1 MDASASMS
9 PNPAEEPSRPYAMFI
24 MLLTFAIG
32 IYIAIEN
39 GASALTVGT
48 NWPENRCQPQY
59 MLLAGLFGHDV
70 NENFQFCLNQI
81 IQDKTK
87 GATGPFASGMM
98 GFTGI
103 LSNLMDSANSFRV
116 TLATLVGGIL
126 KIISEFQARFTA
138 LASRI
143 KITAVR
149 MKVMMNRVY
158 GMMFSIIYMGLSAV
172 TGVLNFG
179 DSFVFKFVDTFCFP
193 PETPIAIENGVV
205 KPISEIKLGDFLE
218 GGHRVTSVYQFA
230 ADGQEMVRL
239 GSVEVSSNHFVQFN
253 ERWIAAKDHPDAYK
267 ITDWSGGT
275 TRPLICLS
283 TDDHIIDL
291 QGFRFADYDET
302 EEGNSKT
309 QIWIDASLNG
319 GRRDGTSRPGTPRPG
334 TPYPETSYDIGVS
347 STTKIKTLNGLQE
360 IGKVELGTYITKT
373 DRVVGIQRSLITDVS
388 KLPSGQIIGSGT
400 LVWIPQTNKWIRAGN
415 LYGMNLSYLSYQTE
429 TVSLFVSPGA
439 NYELEDGTIVRDA
452 MEVYSPETKKAYAE
466 KMLAMKLT

>member
-1 MDASASMS
+1 MDASALMS
-9 PNPAEEPSRPYAMFI
+9 PKPAEEPSRPYAMFI

-39 GASALTVGT
+39 GSSALTVGT
-48 NWPENRCQPQY
+48 NWAENRCQPQY

-143 KITAVR
+143 KITAAR

-193 PETPIAIENGVV
+193 PETPIALENGTV
-205 KPISEIKLGDFLE
+205 KAISEIKLGDLLE
-218 GGHRVTSVYQFA
+218 GMHRVTSVYQFA

-253 ERWIAAKDHPDAYK
+253 GRWIAAKDHPDAYR
-267 ITDWSGGT
+267 ISDWSGGN

-283 TDDHIIDL
+283 TNDHVIDL

-302 EEGNSKT
+302 EEGNNET
-309 QIWIDASLNG
+309 QAWVNESLNG
-319 GRRDGTSRPGTPRPG
+319 GRRDATSRPGTPH
-334 TPYPETSYDIGVS
+334 PEVSYDIGVS
-347 STTKIKTLNGLQE
+347 LTTKIKTLTGLQE

-373 DRVVGIQRSLITDVS
+373 DRVVGIQRSIITDIS

-400 LVWIPQTNKWIRAGN
+400 LVWVPQTNKWIRAGHI
-415 LYGMNLSYLSYQTE
+415 YGMDLSYLSYQTE

>member
-32 IYIAIEN
+32 IYIAIES

-193 PETPIAIENGVV
+193 PETAIALENGVV
-205 KPISEIKLGDFLE
+205 KPISEIELGNFLE

-239 GSVEVSSNHFVQFN
+239 GSVEVSSNHFVQFSG
-253 ERWIAAKDHPDAYK
+253 RWIAAKDHPDAYK
-267 ITDWSGGT
+267 ITDWSGGNA
-275 TRPLICLS
+275 RPLICLS
-283 TDDHIIDL
+283 TEDHIIDL

-309 QIWIDASLNG
+309 QVWIDASLNG

-347 STTKIKTLNGLQE
+347 STTRIKTLNGLQE

-373 DRVVGIQRSLITDVS
+373 DRVIGIQRSLITDVS

>member
-1 MDASASMS
+1 MDASALMS
-9 PNPAEEPSRPYAMFI
+9 PKPEQEPSRPYAMFI

-39 GASALTVGT
+39 GSSALTIGT
-48 NWPENRCQPQY
+48 NWNENRCQPQY
-59 MLLAGLFGHDV
+59 MLLAGLFGHDI

-81 IQDKTK
+81 IQEKTK
-87 GATGPFASGMM
+87 GTTGPFVGGMM

-138 LASRI
+138 LSSRI
-143 KITAVR
+143 KITAAR

-179 DSFVFKFVDTFCFP
+179 DSFVFKFIDTFCFP
-193 PETPIAIENGVV
+193 PETLITLEYGAV
-205 KPISEIKLGDFLE
+205 KAISEIKLGDLLE
-218 GGHRVTSVYQFA
+218 GRHRVTSVYKFA

-253 ERWIAAKDHPDAYK
+253 GRWIAAKDHPEANR
-267 ITDWSGGT
+267 IADWSGGNQ
-275 TRPLICLS
+275 RPLICLS

-302 EEGNSKT
+302 EEGNHET
-309 QIWIDASLNG
+309 QHWIDESLNG
-319 GRRDGTSRPGTPRPG
+319 GRRDATSRPGTPHPNS
-334 TPYPETSYDIGVS
+334 SYDIGVS
-347 STTKIKTLNGLQE
+347 PTTRIKTLAGLQE

-373 DRVVGIQRSLITDVS
+373 DRVVGIQRSTITDIT
-388 KLPSGQIIGSGT
+388 KLPSDKIIGAGT
-400 LVWIPQTNKWIRAGN
+400 LIWVPQKNKWIRAGQM
-415 LYGMNLSYLSYQTE
+415 YGIDLSFISYQTE
-429 TVSLFVSPGA
+429 TISLFVSPGA

-452 MEVYSPETKKAYAE
+452 MEVYSPETKRVYAE
-466 KMLAMKLT
+466 KLLAKKLT

>member
-59 MLLAGLFGHDV
+59 MLLAGLFGYDV

-193 PETPIAIENGVV
+193 PDTAIALENGVV
-205 KPISEIKLGDFLE
+205 KPISEIELGDFLE
-218 GGHRVTSVYQFA
+218 GGHRVNSVYQFA

-239 GSVEVSSNHFVQFN
+239 GSVEVSSNHFVQFSG
-253 ERWIAAKDHPDAYK
+253 RWIAAKDHPDAYK
-267 ITDWSGGT
+267 IADWSGGT

-283 TDDHIIDL
+283 TEDHIIDL

-309 QIWIDASLNG
+309 QDWINTSLNG

-347 STTKIKTLNGLQE
+347 LTTKIKTLNGLQE

-373 DRVVGIQRSLITDVS
+373 DRVIGIQRSLITDVS

-415 LYGMNLSYLSYQTE
+415 IYGMNLSYLSYQTE

>member
-1 MDASASMS
+1 MMS
-9 PNPAEEPSRPYAMFI
+9 PKPEEEPSRPYAMFI

-48 NWPENRCQPQY
+48 NWAENRCQPQY

-81 IQDKTK
+81 IQEKTK
-87 GATGPFASGMM
+87 GATGPVASGMM

-126 KIISEFQARFTA
+126 KIISEFQSRFTA

-143 KITAVR
+143 KITAAR

-193 PETPIAIENGVV
+193 PETPIALENGTI
-205 KPISEIKLGDFLE
+205 KPISEIQLGDFLE
-218 GGHRVTSVYQFA
+218 GMHRVTSVYQFA

-253 ERWIAAKDHPDAYK
+253 EKWIAAKDHPDAYR
-267 ITDWSGGT
+267 IADWSGGN

-283 TDDHIIDL
+283 TNDHLIDL

-302 EEGNSKT
+302 EEGNSET
-309 QIWIDASLNG
+309 QVWIDESLNG
-319 GRRDGTSRPGTPRPG
+319 GRRDGTSRPGTPHPQ
-334 TPYPETSYDIGVS
+334 TSYDIGVS
-347 STTKIKTLNGLQE
+347 ATTRIKTINGLQE
-360 IGKVELGTYITKT
+360 IGKLELGTYITKT
-373 DRVVGIQRSLITDVS
+373 DRIVGIQRSTITDIS

-400 LVWIPQTNKWIRAGN
+400 LVWVPQTNKWIRAGQI
-415 LYGMNLSYLSYQTE
+415 YGMDLSFFSHQTE
-429 TVSLFVSPGA
+429 TISLFVSPGA

-452 MEVYSPETKKAYAE
+452 MEVYSPETKKVYAE
-466 KMLAMKLT
+466 KLLGMKLT

>member
-193 PETPIAIENGVV
+193 PETAIALENGVV
-205 KPISEIKLGDFLE
+205 KPISEIELGNFLE

-253 ERWIAAKDHPDAYK
+253 QRWIAAKDHPDAFK

-302 EEGNSKT
+302 EEGNGDT
-309 QIWIDASLNG
+309 QDWINASLNG

-373 DRVVGIQRSLITDVS
+373 DRVIGIQRSLITDVS

-415 LYGMNLSYLSYQTE
+415 IYGMNLSYLSYQTE

>member
-48 NWPENRCQPQY
+48 NWAENRCQPQY

-103 LSNLMDSANSFRV
+103 LSNLMNSANSFRV

-179 DSFVFKFVDTFCFP
+179 DSFVFKFIDTFCFP
-193 PETPIAIENGVV
+193 PETPIALENGVV
-205 KPISEIKLGDFLE
+205 KPISEIELGDYLE

-230 ADGQEMVRL
+230 ADGQEMVRV

-253 ERWIAAKDHPDAYK
+253 GRWIAAKDHPDAYRVA
-267 ITDWSGGT
+267 DWSGGN

-283 TDDHIIDL
+283 TEDHIIDL

-302 EEGNSKT
+302 EEGNNET
-309 QIWIDASLNG
+309 QVWVNESLNG
-319 GRRDGTSRPGTPRPG
+319 GRRDANSRPG
-334 TPYPETSYDIGVS
+334 TPYPEASYDIGVS

-373 DRVVGIQRSLITDVS
+373 DRVIGIQRSLITDIS

-400 LVWIPQTNKWIRAGN
+400 LIWVPQTNKWIRAGH
-415 LYGMNLSYLSYQTE
+415 LYSMDLSYLSYQTE

>member
-193 PETPIAIENGVV
+193 PETAIALENGVV
-205 KPISEIKLGDFLE
+205 KPISEIELGDFLE

-239 GSVEVSSNHFVQFN
+239 GSVEVSSNHFVQFSG
-253 ERWIAAKDHPDAYK
+253 RWIAAKDHPDAYK
-267 ITDWSGGT
+267 IADWSGGT

-283 TDDHIIDL
+283 TEDHIIDL

-302 EEGNSKT
+302 EEGNGDT
-309 QIWIDASLNG
+309 QDWINASLNG

-334 TPYPETSYDIGVS
+334 TPYPETSSDIGVS

-415 LYGMNLSYLSYQTE
+415 IYGMNLSYLSYQTE

>member
-193 PETPIAIENGVV
+193 PETAIALENGVV
-205 KPISEIKLGDFLE
+205 KPISEIELGNFLE

-253 ERWIAAKDHPDAYK
+253 QRWIAAKDHPDAFK

-302 EEGNSKT
+302 EEGNGDT
-309 QIWIDASLNG
+309 QDWINASLNG

-373 DRVVGIQRSLITDVS
+373 DRVIGIQRSLITDVS

>member
-1 MDASASMS
+1 MDASALMS
-9 PNPAEEPSRPYAMFI
+9 PKPEEEPSRPYAMFI

-39 GASALTVGT
+39 GSSALTVGT
-48 NWPENRCQPQY
+48 NWTENRCQPHY
-59 MLLAGLFGHDV
+59 MLLAGLFGHDI

-81 IQDKTK
+81 IQEKTK
-87 GATGPFASGMM
+87 GTTGPFASGMM

-103 LSNLMDSANSFRV
+103 LTNLMDSANSFRV

-138 LASRI
+138 LSSRI
-143 KITAVR
+143 KITAAR

-179 DSFVFKFVDTFCFP
+179 DSFVFKFIDTFCFP
-193 PETPIAIENGVV
+193 PETPITLESGAV
-205 KPISEIKLGDFLE
+205 KAISEIKLGDLLE
-218 GGHRVTSVYQFA
+218 GRHRVTSVYEFA

-253 ERWIAAKDHPDAYK
+253 DRWIAAKDHPNANR
-267 ITDWSGGT
+267 IADWSGGNQ
-275 TRPLICLS
+275 RPLICLS

-302 EEGNSKT
+302 EEGNHET
-309 QIWIDASLNG
+309 QQWIDESLNG
-319 GRRDGTSRPGTPRPG
+319 GRRDATSRPGTPH
-334 TPYPETSYDIGVS
+334 PEVSYDIGVS
-347 STTKIKTLNGLQE
+347 PITRIKTLAGLQE
-360 IGKVELGTYITKT
+360 IGKIELGTYITKT
-373 DRVVGIQRSLITDVS
+373 DRVVGIQRSTITDIS
-388 KLPSGQIIGSGT
+388 KLPSDQIIGAGT
-400 LVWIPQTNKWIRAGN
+400 LIWVPQKNKWIRAGQM
-415 LYGMNLSYLSYQTE
+415 YGIDLSFISYQTE

-452 MEVYSPETKKAYAE
+452 MEVYSPETKRVYAE
-466 KMLAMKLT
+466 KLLAKKLT